1 MVLSTVLD
9 FVEIILPIT
18 GNVALDL
25 LIFFLIGFVSFKAAL
40 TIGGTI
46 EKDSFLMSVIHWSV
60 RIGGTIVLWALI
72 VGIFRLVKFL
82 VSISM
87 WGWIIIP
94 VLVSLVVAGV
104 VLFIV
109 LYKKRESAKQ
119 KVEEQGQ

>member
-1 MVLSTVLD
+1 MVFSTVLD

-25 LIFFLIGFVSFKAAL
+25 LIFFLIGFVSFKAAW

-46 EKDSFLMSVIHWSV
+46 EKDTFSMSIIHWLV

-82 VSISM
+82 VSISV

-94 VLVSLVVAGV
+94 VLVSLVIAGV

-119 KVEEQGQ
+119 KAEEQGQ